1 MRVYRGFGCG
11 GFWPRIGVSSAGPGL
26 YACPTLCLLSKHV
39 KRNRMPAKKA
49 LTDACSAGILAHM
62 VDLIATNAAKGGRA
76 RASVLTD
83 DQRKTIA
90 RAAAQARWGTK
101 NPEGQASTPP
111 DQQSNSEKKQTKETD
126 EDVLPIA
133 LFPGKI
139 AIGGTSFAVYVL
151 DNRKRVMAQREV
163 VRVLTGNVKG
173 GLERYLNS
181 LRPFIN
187 PEEILRQTIQ
197 FKIPGTQYKGTGY
210 EATLLLD
217 ICDAYLRARDA
228 GALSEAQG
236 DLAKQAEIITRAC
249 AKIGIIALIDEAT
262 GYSAFKKKQ
271 EYQLKLQAFIAEDM
285 QEWAIMFKPEFWFE
299 LARLEGIHYSP
310 RSRPL
315 RWGKYIMAFV
325 YDAIDEDV
333 GKELRKLN
341 PDPHFKQNHHQWLK
355 EFGRQKI
362 HDHVERVIAIMK
374 LCDDMTDFRKS
385 FAKVFKKAALVDQM
399 SFGWDE

>member
-1 MRVYRGFGCG
+1 MSLRVYRGFGCG
-11 GFWPRIGVSSAGPGL
+11 GFWPRIGVSSPGPGL

-151 DNRKRVMAQREV
+151 DNRKRVMAQKTGSFLIFALTLDAAGGETTSLVGGGEV
-163 VRVLTGNVKG
+163 SCFPAGGEGSISPIPVSPVPKLTRIPSPVSETG
-173 GLERYLNS
+173 GGFEKPTRMRRPNS
-181 LRPFIN
+181 I
-187 PEEILRQTIQ
+187 
-197 FKIPGTQYKGTGY
+197 K
-210 EATLLLD
+210 
-217 ICDAYLRARDA
+217 
-228 GALSEAQG
+228 
-236 DLAKQAEIITRAC
+236 
-249 AKIGIIALIDEAT
+249 
-262 GYSAFKKKQ
+262 
-271 EYQLKLQAFIAEDM
+271 
-285 QEWAIMFKPEFWFE
+285 
-299 LARLEGIHYSP
+299 
-310 RSRPL
+310 
-315 RWGKYIMAFV
+315 
-325 YDAIDEDV
+325 
-333 GKELRKLN
+333 
-341 PDPHFKQNHHQWLK
+341 
-355 EFGRQKI
+355 
-362 HDHVERVIAIMK
+362 
-374 LCDDMTDFRKS
+374 
-385 FAKVFKKAALVDQM
+385 
-399 SFGWDE
+399 